1 MVPTEPDARSI
12 KIVSLGKQDYLAT
25 QARMQQWVGLGTAH
39 RSNEIWLL
47 EHPPVYTQGT
57 SCQQLT
63 LLPSEIPVVKS
74 DRGGQITYHGPG
86 QIVIY
91 PLLNLRELG
100 LGVKSLVRCLEQTVI
115 DVLAGYG
122 VDATRRENAPGV
134 FVQDAK
140 IAALGLR
147 VKQGL
152 SYHGL
157 SFNYA
162 MDLAPFS
169 NIDPCGFKGLDVT
182 QFKDQVRPQVFA
194 ATSQEQM
201 AEALATSFKALL

>member
-134 FVQDAK
+134 YVQDAK

>member
-1 MVPTEPDARSI
+1 M
-12 KIVSLGKQDYLAT
+12 
-25 QARMQQWVGLGTAH
+25 
-39 RSNEIWLL
+39 
-47 EHPPVYTQGT
+47 
-57 SCQQLT
+57 
-63 LLPSEIPVVKS
+63 
-74 DRGGQITYHGPG
+74 
-86 QIVIY
+86 
-91 PLLNLRELG
+91 
-100 LGVKSLVRCLEQTVI
+100 I

-122 VDATRRENAPGV
+122 VTATRRENAPGV
-134 FVQDAK
+134 YVQDAK

-169 NIDPCGFKGLDVT
+169 NIDPCGFKGLEVT

-201 AEALATSFKALL
+201 AEALATSFKGLL